1 MMLFGKQKT
10 VLPEDL
16 INTIPLRNL
25 PKRILRY
32 VASLASIE
40 HVPGKTKLF
49 NIDQRTKNVFYLI
62 KGQVALHSTQGAADT
77 IRAGGPQARFPLNIE
92 LPCKHSAITLN
103 RVVLIKIP
111 REIMQNIERLGSN
124 LSVNSED
131 AIELVEDGM
140 EDEHYVDFFHML
152 QDGNFEI
159 PSMPDIAI
167 RISKAINNPDTT
179 STDIARIIQMDP
191 ALAARM
197 IHIVNSPLYASRHR
211 IDNCPDAVTR
221 LGRATTRSLVLSFIL
236 KNLFRTKHPLLR
248 ERMSEL
254 WTHSR
259 KVAAVCHVLA
269 RLGSKLDPD
278 QAMLAGL
285 IHDIGAVPI
294 LNAAKDYPS
303 LMQNPELLDKTISRL
318 QAQVGAL
325 VLRKWNFMDELTD
338 AALEAEN
345 WTRDTSNKINYID
358 LVILGQLHAYIGTPH
373 MQTLPRIDLVPA
385 FHKLGNGKLTPQQS
399 LKIIEKS
406 KADIQAVEQLLD
418 GG

>member
-1 MMLFGKQKT
+1 MLFGKQKT
-10 VLPEDL
+10 VRVEDL
-16 INTIPLRNL
+16 IHAIPLRSL

-32 VASLASIE
+32 VTTLATLEHAS
-40 HVPGKTKLF
+40 GKTRLF
-49 NIDQRTKNVFYLI
+49 DLDERTKEVFYLI
-62 KGQVALHSTQGAADT
+62 KGQVALNSAEGAANT
-77 IRAGGPQARFPLNIE
+77 ISAGTPQARFPLNIE
-92 LPCKHSAITLN
+92 QPCKHSAITLN
-103 RVVLIKIP
+103 RAVLVKIP
-111 REIMQNIERLGSN
+111 HEIMHNVEHLTTSG
-124 LSVNSED
+124 EE
-131 AIELVEDGM
+131 AAELT
-140 EDEHYVDFFHML
+140 EDEMKDKHYADLFHKL
-152 QDGNFEI
+152 QDGDFEI
-159 PSMPDIAI
+159 PSMPNIAI
-167 RISKAINNPDTT
+167 RISKAVNNPDAT

-236 KNLFRTKHPLLR
+236 KNLFRTKHAVLR
-248 ERMSEL
+248 GRMSEL
-254 WTHSR
+254 WAHSR

-285 IHDIGAVPI
+285 IHDIGAIPI
-294 LNAAKDYPS
+294 LNAAKDYPG
-303 LMQNPELLDKTISRL
+303 LIENPELLDKTVSRL
-318 QAQVGAL
+318 QARTGAL
-325 VLRKWNFMDELTD
+325 VLQQWNFMDELTD
-338 AALEAEN
+338 VALQAEN
-345 WTRDTSNKINYID
+345 WAWDKSNTISYID
-358 LVILGQLHAYIGTPH
+358 LVILGQLHAYIGTPR
-373 MQTLPRIDLVPA
+373 MQALPRIDLTPA